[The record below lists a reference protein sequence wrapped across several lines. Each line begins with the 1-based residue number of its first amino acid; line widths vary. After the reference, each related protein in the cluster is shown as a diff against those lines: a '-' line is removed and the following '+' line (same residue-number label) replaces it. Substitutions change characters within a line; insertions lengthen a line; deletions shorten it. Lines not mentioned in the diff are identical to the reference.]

1 MTGKQEGAEFSSLL
15 LTAPLTWCAGVQAAR
30 IEQMLGQLLTLARL
44 KGIEN
49 YETAVVALAGT
60 SGSF

>member
-1 MTGKQEGAEFSSLL
+1 MTHEGAPSEFVIHDL
-15 LTAPLTWCAGVQAAR
+15 AAVRAAVQGRATQR
-30 IEQMLGQLLTLARL
+30 YIRF
-44 KGIEN
+44 EN